1 MKPIFFRSVFLL
13 SGALLQVSLVNTM
26 FSSLVIAPP
35 ILLAGVIATTL
46 FRGFSPSWQW
56 AVVAGVLLD
65 SLTLGRIGMT
75 ALEYVLAAALLS
87 FTAKE
92 LVLSYHMGRVL
103 FFGGLLW
110 LFEVV
115 VCFAEIISFSLTS
128 DQTMPLSLFF
138 AQMHWA
144 MFFASLPVSVAVCA
158 LLFPLTFSFERY
170 LDLFEHTKVGR
181 R

>member
-1 MKPIFFRSVFLL
+1 MKPIFFRSAFLL

-46 FRGFSPSWQW
+46 FRGFSSSWQW

-110 LFEVV
+110 MFETGVH
-115 VCFAEIISFSLTS
+115 FAEVTFFSLVS
-128 DQTMPLSLFF
+128 DQAVPLSSFF
-138 AQMHWA
+138 AQVHWTI
-144 MFFASLPVSVAVCA
+144 FFASLPVSVAVCA

-170 LDLFEHTKVGR
+170 LDLFERTKVGR